1 MRVGVN
7 ADDEARALAATLK
20 KIMECPLCLG
30 YHTDPVRISD
40 CCHTFC
46 RSCLEGVFV
55 ATKGQ
60 AKCPS
65 CKAKLTRRG
74 FVTAVDTAE
83 VVEVVK
89 KLVLALDPMCIT
101 PPITQLLHEQ
111 NERGELGTETEAS
124 SSSSSS
130 HPATGGTIVP
140 VPALHV
146 AQMEEET
153 SGSIIVGVELHPPA
167 RAFKK
172 GAKVHVDE
180 RCWVGMN
187 KPGGAAKVVAVHDR
201 EDRGMATYD
210 VKYVMGGQEKGVEH
224 QYIHPIKELEPAQR
238 RGRLST
244 SPPEKRGSRGI
255 GRSGEA
261 DGVPTHPPSTTARD
275 ISENSIIMSS
285 SSSSSSISNSTTP
298 RSSNKRDL
306 DKASAS
312 APASTTSS
320 AGRGENANKKSKAAG
335 AHGVDENKPNAHV
348 PNGTDHTFSV
358 TPAVTP
364 TAATGKI
371 VLCAS
376 LSDMSKSDKKKME
389 ESFAQLHQQFGVE
402 VRDTVDESITHL
414 IVHCKHG
421 LVQKRS
427 MKYLQS
433 VVRGL
438 WIVDS
443 KWVSESVHA
452 QEIQPEGRFEALY
465 DRKTSSDARDNKGN
479 ICGRARTAKARGK
492 RLFDG
497 TVVVFAGQYPMP
509 GPKKSELA
517 DLVVGAGGVVVEFRN
532 LAAQR
537 AEQKEKGSLIIVCPD
552 TEAKDAYMEKYNVM
566 DDGALNFV
574 TPQYIIDSVGGFTL
588 QSLTKYK
595 PFSMHHKP
603 SPFKR

>member
-1 MRVGVN
+1 M
-7 ADDEARALAATLK
+7 AA
-20 KIMECPLCLG
+20 
-30 YHTDPVRISD
+30 
-40 CCHTFC
+40 
-46 RSCLEGVFV
+46 
-55 ATKGQ
+55 KGQ

-89 KLVLALDPMCIT
+89 KLVLALDPLCVT

-111 NERGELGTETEAS
+111 NERGELRTEAQA

-130 HPATGGTIVP
+130 HPATGGTTVP

-153 SGSIIVGVELHPPA
+153 SGSIDVGVEPHAPA
-167 RAFKK
+167 HVFKK

-244 SPPEKRGSRGI
+244 SPPEKRRSRGI
-255 GRSGEA
+255 GKSGEA
-261 DGVPTHPPSTTARD
+261 DGVSTQPPSTTARD
-275 ISENSIIMSS
+275 ISESSIIMNSRTS
-285 SSSSSSISNSTTP
+285 TSTSISSSTTP

-306 DKASAS
+306 DKASA
-312 APASTTSS
+312 PASTTPS
-320 AGRGENANKKSKAAG
+320 AGRSKNANKKSKAAG
-335 AHGVDENKPNAHV
+335 AHEVDENMPNAHV
-348 PNGTDHTFSV
+348 PNSTDHTFSV

-376 LSDMSKSDKKKME
+376 LSDMSKSDKKKIE
-389 ESFAQLHQQFGVE
+389 ESFALLHQQFGVE
-402 VRDTVDESITHL
+402 VRDTVDESTTHL
-414 IVHCKHG
+414 VVHCKHG
-421 LVQKRS
+421 LVQRRS

-443 KWVSESVHA
+443 KWVFESAHA

-465 DRKTSSDARDNKGN
+465 DRKTSSDVRDNKGN

-497 TVVVFAGQYPMP
+497 TVVVFAGQYPTP

-517 DLVVGAGGVVVEFRN
+517 DLVVSAGGVVVEFRK

-566 DDGALNFV
+566 DDGALDFV

-588 QSLTKYK
+588 QSVTKYK